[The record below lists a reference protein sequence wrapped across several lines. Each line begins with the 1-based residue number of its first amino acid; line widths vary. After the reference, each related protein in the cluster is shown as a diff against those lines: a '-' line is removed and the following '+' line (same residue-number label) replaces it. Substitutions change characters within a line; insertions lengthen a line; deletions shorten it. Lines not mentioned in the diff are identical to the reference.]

1 MDICRGVLRALF
13 LDYPLSKVFDK
24 VCGNVS
30 DGDFLKPVEH
40 LLRWRMTELT
50 LTDTQA
56 IVKRLTQKFSR
67 SNCSI
72 FVHLFDYLCDNQYN
86 DIFVDGNLSTPLIR
100 HEHLFR
106 WMEIVK
112 FIDGDLLT
120 IANIVNCDKNKRQ
133 RDRFIWSLAL
143 KTDETLFDIEN
154 TYIDL
159 HVHQNVANDRFYIH
173 WIDLMNRFAITSKK
187 TEDVKQEGDIML
199 DEWAVKVRQYAPL
212 MLWKENYTDKSYM
225 DWIGVAAII
234 RFYLFR
240 FLEEGKA
247 IAPKERRDIY
257 NSMTDSDIAKLL
269 LDECRKFTS
278 SYRSTAFKEYVGKS
292 NIDKAWDYS
301 VQNKYVD
308 EDTRKSPYCIF
319 IGERRLIYKLLL
331 KIEENNKDAKKM
343 APWFY
348 LYLLIKNRI
357 RMEHYLANDL
367 VGLSNYNLTVNN
379 FDSQMV
385 KAMQMLSEQLQDNNS
400 IIEVRMKDKECDDF
414 LKERERPKWIKAIL
428 LISKSFRIEK
438 SKSIVAK
445 YINPLQT
452 GKIAG
457 VDFAGSD
464 TEKRPREFKNI
475 VTYLRENGVCNLTY
489 HIGENFYDL
498 VDGLRAIDEIMTDLN
513 WQKPNRLAHLLAL
526 FTDAAK
532 YYELKHYTVA
542 MPKKMLS
549 DNLEWVHKN
558 APEGVDTNDFV
569 LPDNLQQDENIVV
582 FRLKRT
588 IVDVVKYNQDRIRTE
603 IIHRGIPIETCP
615 TSNLRIGY
623 FSKYSELPTCSLL
636 CDEESV
642 VTINTDAP
650 GILYTSLENEY
661 NLIALA
667 LKKDMGMSEK
677 DIRQAISRLRK
688 NAETVTFSVNHR

>member
-24 VCGNVS
+24 VCDKVS

-50 LTDTQA
+50 LTDARA
-56 IVKRLTQKFSR
+56 IVERLTQKFSR

-120 IANIVNCDKNKRQ
+120 IANIVSCDKNKKQ
-133 RDRFIWSLAL
+133 RDRFTWSLAL

-159 HVHQNVANDRFYIH
+159 HVHKNVANDRFYIH
-173 WIDLMNRFAITSKK
+173 WIDLMNRFAITSRK
-187 TEDVKQEGDIML
+187 TENVKQEGDIML
-199 DEWAVKVRQYAPL
+199 DEWSVKVRQYAPL

-269 LDECRKFTS
+269 LDECRRGVS
-278 SYRSTAFKEYVGKS
+278 SYRSTAFKEYLEKS
-292 NIDKAWDYS
+292 YVDKAWDYS
-301 VQNKYVD
+301 IQDKYVD
-308 EDTRKSPYCIF
+308 EDSKKSPYCIF
-319 IGERRLIYKLLL
+319 IGERRLIYNLLL
-331 KIEENNKDAKKM
+331 KIEDNNQDAKKM
-343 APWFY
+343 APWLY

-367 VGLSNYNLTVNN
+367 VGLSNYNLTVKNS
-379 FDSQMV
+379 DSQMV

-428 LISKSFRIEK
+428 LISKSTKIEE
-438 SKSIVAK
+438 SKKIVAK

-475 VTYLRENGVCNLTY
+475 VTYLRENGVRNLTY

-549 DNLEWVHKN
+549 DNLEWIRKN

-569 LPDNLQQDENIVV
+569 LPDNLQQDEDIVV

-588 IVDVVKYNQDRIRTE
+588 IVDVVIYNQNRIRTE

-642 VTINTDAP
+642 VTINTDAL
-650 GILYTSLENEY
+650 GILNTSLENEY

-667 LKKDMGMSEK
+667 LKKDKGKSES
-677 DIRQAISRLRK
+677 DIKKAVERLK
-688 NAETVTFSVNHR
+688 QNAKAAMFG

>member
-50 LTDTQA
+50 LTDTQE
-56 IVKRLTQKFSR
+56 IVKMLKQSFVK
-67 SNCSI
+67 SNKSV
-72 FVHLFDYLCDNQYN
+72 FVSLFDYLCDNQYN
-86 DIFVDGNLSTPLIR
+86 DVFVDGDIPTPLIR

-120 IANIVNCDKNKRQ
+120 IANIVSCDKNKKQ
-133 RDRFIWSLAL
+133 RDRFTWSLAL
-143 KTDETLFDIEN
+143 KTNETLFDREN

-159 HVHQNVANDRFYIH
+159 HVHKNVENDRFYIH
-173 WIDLMNRFAITSKK
+173 WIDLMNRFAITSRK

-199 DEWAVKVRQYAPL
+199 DEWSVKVRQYAPL

-247 IAPKERRDIY
+247 IAPNERRDIY

-269 LDECRKFTS
+269 LDDCRRGVS
-278 SYRSTAFKEYVGKS
+278 SYRSTAFKEYLEKS
-292 NIDKAWDYS
+292 YVDKAWDYS
-301 VQNKYVD
+301 IQDKYVD
-308 EDTRKSPYCIF
+308 EDSKKSPYCIL
-319 IGERRLIYKLLL
+319 IGERRLIYNLLL
-331 KIEENNKDAKKM
+331 KIEENNQDAKKM
-343 APWFY
+343 APWLY

-379 FDSQMV
+379 FDSKMV
-385 KAMQMLSEQLQDNNS
+385 KAMQMLSDKFQEDNS
-400 IIEVRMKDKECDDF
+400 IIEVRMNEKGCDEF
-414 LKERERPKWIKAIL
+414 LKEREQPKWIKAIL
-428 LISKSFRIEK
+428 LISKSFRIEE

-498 VDGLRAIDEIMTDLN
+498 VDGLRAIDEIINELN

-558 APEGVDTNDFV
+558 APEGFDTNDFV
-569 LPDNLQQDENIVV
+569 LPEILQNDEDIVV
-582 FRLKRT
+582 FKLKRT
-588 IVDVVKYNQDRIRTE
+588 IVDVVKYNQDRIKKE

-636 CDEESV
+636 SDEDSV

-677 DIRQAISRLRK
+677 DIRQAIERLRQ
-688 NAETVTFSVNHR
+688 NAETVTFS

>member
-24 VCGNVS
+24 VCGNVA
-30 DGDFLKPVEH
+30 DGDFLIPVEH

-56 IVKRLTQKFSR
+56 IVKRLTEKFSR

-120 IANIVNCDKNKRQ
+120 IANIVSCDKNKRQ

-187 TEDVKQEGDIML
+187 TEDVKEEGDIIL
-199 DEWAVKVRQYAPL
+199 DEWSVKVRQYAPL

-247 IAPKERRDIY
+247 IAPKERRNIY

-319 IGERRLIYKLLL
+319 VGERRLIYKLLL
-331 KIEENNKDAKKM
+331 KIEENNKAAKKM

-367 VGLSNYNLTVNN
+367 IGLSNYNLTVNN

-385 KAMQMLSEQLQDNNS
+385 KAMQMLSDKFQEDNS
-400 IIEVRMKDKECDDF
+400 IIEVRMNEKGCDEF
-414 LKERERPKWIKAIL
+414 LKEREQPKWIKAIL
-428 LISKSFRIEK
+428 LISKSFRIEE

-558 APEGVDTNDFV
+558 APEGFDTNDFV
-569 LPDNLQQDENIVV
+569 LPEILQNDEDIVV
-582 FRLKRT
+582 FKLKRT
-588 IVDVVKYNQDRIRTE
+588 IVDVVKYNQDRIKKE

-636 CDEESV
+636 SDEDSV

-677 DIRQAISRLRK
+677 DIRQAIERLRQ
-688 NAETVTFSVNHR
+688 NAETVTFS

>member
-1 MDICRGVLRALF
+1 M
-13 LDYPLSKVFDK
+13 
-24 VCGNVS
+24 
-30 DGDFLKPVEH
+30 
-40 LLRWRMTELT
+40 
-50 LTDTQA
+50 
-56 IVKRLTQKFSR
+56 
-67 SNCSI
+67 
-72 FVHLFDYLCDNQYN
+72 
-86 DIFVDGNLSTPLIR
+86 DGNLSTPLIR

-120 IANIVNCDKNKRQ
+120 IANIVSCDKNKRQ
-133 RDRFIWSLAL
+133 RDRFTWSLAL
-143 KTDETLFDIEN
+143 KTDETLFEIEN

-199 DEWAVKVRQYAPL
+199 DEWSVKVRQYAPL

-247 IAPKERRDIY
+247 IAPKERRNIY
-257 NSMTDSDIAKLL
+257 SSMTDSDIAKLL

-319 IGERRLIYKLLL
+319 VGERRLIYKLLL

-348 LYLLIKNRI
+348 LYILIKNRI

-385 KAMQMLSEQLQDNNS
+385 KAMQMLSDKFQEDNS
-400 IIEVRMKDKECDDF
+400 IIEVRMNEKGCDEF
-414 LKERERPKWIKAIL
+414 LKEREQPKWIKAIL
-428 LISKSFRIEK
+428 LISKSFRIEE

-558 APEGVDTNDFV
+558 APEGFDTNDFV
-569 LPDNLQQDENIVV
+569 LPEILQNDEDIVV
-582 FRLKRT
+582 FKLKRT
-588 IVDVVKYNQDRIRTE
+588 IVDVVKYNQDRIKKE
-603 IIHRGIPIETCP
+603 VIHRGIPIETCP

-636 CDEESV
+636 SDEDSV

-677 DIRQAISRLRK
+677 DIRQAIERLRQ
-688 NAETVTFSVNHR
+688 NAETVTFS

>member
-1 MDICRGVLRALF
+1 MLLDDCRRGV
-13 LDYPLSKVFDK
+13 
-24 VCGNVS
+24 
-30 DGDFLKPVEH
+30 
-40 LLRWRMTELT
+40 
-50 LTDTQA
+50 
-56 IVKRLTQKFSR
+56 
-67 SNCSI
+67 
-72 FVHLFDYLCDNQYN
+72 
-86 DIFVDGNLSTPLIR
+86 
-100 HEHLFR
+100 
-106 WMEIVK
+106 
-112 FIDGDLLT
+112 
-120 IANIVNCDKNKRQ
+120 
-133 RDRFIWSLAL
+133 
-143 KTDETLFDIEN
+143 
-154 TYIDL
+154 
-159 HVHQNVANDRFYIH
+159 
-173 WIDLMNRFAITSKK
+173 
-187 TEDVKQEGDIML
+187 
-199 DEWAVKVRQYAPL
+199 
-212 MLWKENYTDKSYM
+212 
-225 DWIGVAAII
+225 
-234 RFYLFR
+234 
-240 FLEEGKA
+240 
-247 IAPKERRDIY
+247 
-257 NSMTDSDIAKLL
+257 
-269 LDECRKFTS
+269 S
-278 SYRSTAFKEYVGKS
+278 SYRSTAFKEYLEKS
-292 NIDKAWDYS
+292 YVDKAWDYS
-301 VQNKYVD
+301 IQDKYVD
-308 EDTRKSPYCIF
+308 EDSKKSPYCIF
-319 IGERRLIYKLLL
+319 IGERRLIYNLLL
-331 KIEENNKDAKKM
+331 KIEESNQDAKKM
-343 APWFY
+343 APWLY

-367 VGLSNYNLTVNN
+367 VGLSNYNLTVKNS
-379 FDSQMV
+379 DSQMV
-385 KAMQMLSEQLQDNNS
+385 KAMQMLFDKFQEDNS
-400 IIEVRMKDKECDDF
+400 IMEVRMNEKGCDEF
-414 LKERERPKWIKAIL
+414 LKEREQPKWIKAIL
-428 LISKSFRIEK
+428 LISKSFRIEE

-445 YINPLQT
+445 YIKPLQK

-475 VTYLRENGVCNLTY
+475 VTYLRENGVRNLTY

-558 APEGVDTNDFV
+558 APEGIETNDFV
-569 LPDNLQQDENIVV
+569 LPDNLQQDEDIVV

-588 IVDVVKYNQDRIRTE
+588 IVDVVKYNQNRIRTE

-650 GILYTSLENEY
+650 GILNTSLENEY

-667 LKKDMGMSEK
+667 LKKDKGMSEK

-688 NAETVTFSVNHR
+688 NAESVTFS

>member
-56 IVKRLTQKFSR
+56 IVERLTQKFSR

-72 FVHLFDYLCDNQYN
+72 FVHLFDYLCVNQYN

-120 IANIVNCDKNKRQ
+120 IANIVNCDKNKKQ
-133 RDRFIWSLAL
+133 RDRFTWSLAL
-143 KTDETLFDIEN
+143 KTNETLFDREN

-159 HVHQNVANDRFYIH
+159 HVHKNVENDRFYIH
-173 WIDLMNRFAITSKK
+173 WIDLMNRFAITSRK

-199 DEWAVKVRQYAPL
+199 DEWSVKVRQYAPL

-247 IAPKERRDIY
+247 IAPKERRNIY

-319 IGERRLIYKLLL
+319 VGERRLIYKLLL

-379 FDSQMV
+379 SDSQMV

-428 LISKSFRIEK
+428 LISKSFRIEE

-445 YINPLQT
+445 YINHLQT

-475 VTYLRENGVCNLTY
+475 VTYLRENGVRNLTY

-549 DNLEWVHKN
+549 DNLEWVRKN

-569 LPDNLQQDENIVV
+569 LPDNLQQDEDIVV

-636 CDEESV
+636 SDEDSV

-677 DIRQAISRLRK
+677 DIRQAIERLRQ
-688 NAETVTFSVNHR
+688 NAETVTFS

>member
-30 DGDFLKPVEH
+30 EGDFLKPVEH

-50 LTDTQA
+50 LTDARA
-56 IVKRLTQKFSR
+56 IVERLTQKFSR

-120 IANIVNCDKNKRQ
+120 IANIVSCDKNKKQ
-133 RDRFIWSLAL
+133 RDRFTWSLAL
-143 KTDETLFDIEN
+143 KTGETLFDIEN

-159 HVHQNVANDRFYIH
+159 HVHKNVANDRFYIH
-173 WIDLMNRFAITSKK
+173 WIDLMNRFAITSRK

-199 DEWAVKVRQYAPL
+199 DEWSVKVRQYAPL

-269 LDECRKFTS
+269 LDECRRGVS
-278 SYRSTAFKEYVGKS
+278 SYRSTAFKEYLGKS
-292 NIDKAWDYS
+292 YVDKAWDYS
-301 VQNKYVD
+301 IQDKYVD

-319 IGERRLIYKLLL
+319 VGERRLIYKLLL

-428 LISKSFRIEK
+428 LISKSTKIEE
-438 SKSIVAK
+438 SKKIVAK

-475 VTYLRENGVCNLTY
+475 VTYLRENGVRNLTY

-542 MPKKMLS
+542 IPKKMLS
-549 DNLEWVHKN
+549 DNLEWIRKN

-569 LPDNLQQDENIVV
+569 LPDNLQQDEDIVA

-588 IVDVVKYNQDRIRTE
+588 IVDVVKYNQNRIRTE

-650 GILYTSLENEY
+650 GILNTSLENEY

-667 LKKDMGMSEK
+667 LKKDKGKSES
-677 DIRQAISRLRK
+677 DIKKAVERLK
-688 NAETVTFSVNHR
+688 QNAKAAMFG

>member
-13 LDYPLSKVFDK
+13 LDYPLSKVFDR

-50 LTDTQA
+50 LTDARA
-56 IVKRLTQKFSR
+56 IVERLTQKFSR

-86 DIFVDGNLSTPLIR
+86 DIFVDGKLSTPLIR

-133 RDRFIWSLAL
+133 RDRFTWSLAL

-173 WIDLMNRFAITSKK
+173 WIDLMNRFAITSRK

-199 DEWAVKVRQYAPL
+199 DEWSVKVRQYAPL

-240 FLEEGKA
+240 FLEEGKT
-247 IAPKERRDIY
+247 IASKERKDIY

-301 VQNKYVD
+301 IQDKYVD
-308 EDTRKSPYCIF
+308 EDSKKSPYCIF
-319 IGERRLIYKLLL
+319 IGERRLVYNLLL
-331 KIEENNKDAKKM
+331 KIEENNQDAKKM

-357 RMEHYLANDL
+357 RMEHYLVNDL
-367 VGLSNYNLTVNN
+367 VGLSNYDLTVRNSN
-379 FDSQMV
+379 SPMTE
-385 KAMQMLSEQLQDNNS
+385 AMRMLSEQLQDNNS

-428 LISKSFRIEK
+428 LISKSTKIEE
-438 SKSIVAK
+438 SKKIVAK
-445 YINPLQT
+445 YIYQLQK

-464 TEKRPREFKNI
+464 TVRRPREFKNI
-475 VTYLRENGVCNLTY
+475 VTYLRENGVRNLTY

-498 VDGLRAIDEIMTDLN
+498 MDGLRAIDEIISELN

-526 FTDAAK
+526 FTDACK
-532 YYELKHYTVA
+532 YYEQKHYTVTIS
-542 MPKKMLS
+542 KKMLQ
-549 DNLEWVHKN
+549 DNLEWIHGN
-558 APEGVDTNDFV
+558 APEGFDTNDFA
-569 LPDNLQQDENIVV
+569 LPDNLQQDEDIVV
-582 FRLKRT
+582 FRLKRS
-588 IVDVVKYNQDRIRTE
+588 IVDVVKYNQDRIKKE

-636 CDEESV
+636 YDEESV

-661 NLIALA
+661 NLISLA

-688 NAETVTFSVNHR
+688 NAEIVTFS

>member
-56 IVKRLTQKFSR
+56 IVERLTQKFSR

-100 HEHLFR
+100 QEHLFR

-120 IANIVNCDKNKRQ
+120 IANIINCDKNKRQ
-133 RDRFIWSLAL
+133 RDRFTWSLAL

-173 WIDLMNRFAITSKK
+173 WIDLMNRFAITSRK
-187 TEDVKQEGDIML
+187 TEEVKQEGDIML
-199 DEWAVKVRQYAPL
+199 DEWSVKVRQYAPL
-212 MLWKENYTDKSYM
+212 MLWKEKYTDKSYM
-225 DWIGVAAII
+225 DWIGVASII

-240 FLEEGKA
+240 FLEEGKT
-247 IAPKERRDIY
+247 ITKKEQKNIY
-257 NSMTDSDIAKLL
+257 NCMTDSDIAKLL
-269 LDECRKFTS
+269 LDECEKLASF
-278 SYRSTAFKEYVGKS
+278 YRSTAFKEYVGKS
-292 NIDKAWDYS
+292 YIDYALDYC
-301 VQNKYVD
+301 VQTKYLN
-308 EDTRKSPYCIF
+308 EEAKKSPLCIL
-319 IGERRLIYKLLL
+319 IGERRLIYNILQR
-331 KIEENNKDAKKM
+331 IEENNQNAQNM
-343 APWFY
+343 ASWFY

-357 RMEHYLANDL
+357 RMEFYLANDL
-367 VGLSNYNLTVNN
+367 VGLSNYNATVRNSN
-379 FDSQMV
+379 SPMTET
-385 KAMQMLSEQLQDNNS
+385 MRMLSEQLQDNNS

-428 LISKSFRIEK
+428 LISKSTKIEE
-438 SKSIVAK
+438 SKKIVAK
-445 YINPLQT
+445 YIYQLQK

-464 TEKRPREFKNI
+464 TVRRPREFKNI
-475 VTYLRENGVCNLTY
+475 VTYLRGNGVRNLTY

-558 APEGVDTNDFV
+558 APEWVDTNDFV
-569 LPDNLQQDENIVV
+569 LPDNLQQDEDIVV

-667 LKKDMGMSEK
+667 LKKDIGKSES
-677 DIRQAISRLRK
+677 DIKKAVERLK
-688 NAETVTFSVNHR
+688 QNAEAAMFR

>member
-50 LTDTQA
+50 LTDARA
-56 IVKRLTQKFSR
+56 IVERLTQKFSR
-67 SNCSI
+67 SDCSI

-120 IANIVNCDKNKRQ
+120 IANIVNCDKNKGQ
-133 RDRFIWSLAL
+133 RDHFTWSLAP
-143 KTDETLFDIEN
+143 KIDETLFGIEN

-173 WIDLMNRFAITSKK
+173 WIDLMNRFAITSRK

-199 DEWAVKVRQYAPL
+199 DEWSVKVRQYAPL

-269 LDECRKFTS
+269 LDDCRRGVS
-278 SYRSTAFKEYVGKS
+278 SCRSTAFKEYLEKS
-292 NIDKAWDYS
+292 YVDKAWDYS
-301 VQNKYVD
+301 IQDKYVD
-308 EDTRKSPYCIF
+308 EDSKKSPYCIF
-319 IGERRLIYKLLL
+319 IGERRLIYNLLL
-331 KIEENNKDAKKM
+331 KIEENNQDAKKM
-343 APWFY
+343 APWLY

-367 VGLSNYNLTVNN
+367 VGLSNYNLTVKNS
-379 FDSQMV
+379 DSQMV
-385 KAMQMLSEQLQDNNS
+385 KAMQMLFDKFQEDNS
-400 IIEVRMKDKECDDF
+400 IMEVRMN
-414 LKERERPKWIKAIL
+414 
-428 LISKSFRIEK
+428 EK
-438 SKSIVAK
+438 
-445 YINPLQT
+445 
-452 GKIAG
+452 G
-457 VDFAGSD
+457 V
-464 TEKRPREFKNI
+464 
-475 VTYLRENGVCNLTY
+475 
-489 HIGENFYDL
+489 
-498 VDGLRAIDEIMTDLN
+498 
-513 WQKPNRLAHLLAL
+513 
-526 FTDAAK
+526 
-532 YYELKHYTVA
+532 
-542 MPKKMLS
+542 
-549 DNLEWVHKN
+549 
-558 APEGVDTNDFV
+558 
-569 LPDNLQQDENIVV
+569 
-582 FRLKRT
+582 
-588 IVDVVKYNQDRIRTE
+588 
-603 IIHRGIPIETCP
+603 
-615 TSNLRIGY
+615 
-623 FSKYSELPTCSLL
+623 
-636 CDEESV
+636 
-642 VTINTDAP
+642 
-650 GILYTSLENEY
+650 
-661 NLIALA
+661 
-667 LKKDMGMSEK
+667 
-677 DIRQAISRLRK
+677 
-688 NAETVTFSVNHR
+688 

>member
-13 LDYPLSKVFDK
+13 LDYPLSKIFDK

-56 IVKRLTQKFSR
+56 IVERLTQKFSR

-72 FVHLFDYLCDNQYN
+72 FVHLFDYLCVNQYN

-133 RDRFIWSLAL
+133 RDCFTWSLAL

-173 WIDLMNRFAITSKK
+173 WIDLMNRFAITSRK

-199 DEWAVKVRQYAPL
+199 DEWSVKVRQYAPL

-247 IAPKERRDIY
+247 IAPKERRNIY

-319 IGERRLIYKLLL
+319 VGERRLIYKLLL

-367 VGLSNYNLTVNN
+367 VGLSNYNLTINN
-379 FDSQMV
+379 SDSQMV

-428 LISKSFRIEK
+428 LISKSFRIEE

-445 YINPLQT
+445 YINHLQT

-475 VTYLRENGVCNLTY
+475 VTYLRENGVRNLTY

-498 VDGLRAIDEIMTDLN
+498 VDGLRAIDEIITDLN

-526 FTDAAK
+526 FTNAEK
-532 YYELKHYTVA
+532 YYERKHYTVT
-542 MPKKMLS
+542 MPRKMLL
-549 DNLEWVHKN
+549 DNLEWIRKN

-569 LPDNLQQDENIVV
+569 LPHDIQNDEDIVV
-582 FRLKRT
+582 FKLKRT
-588 IVDVVKYNQDRIRTE
+588 IVNIVKYNQDRIRTE

-623 FSKYSELPTCSLL
+623 FSRYSELPTCSLL
-636 CDEESV
+636 SDEDSV

-650 GILYTSLENEY
+650 GILCTSLENEY

-667 LKKDMGMSEK
+667 LKKDMGKSES
-677 DIRQAISRLRK
+677 DIKKAIARLRQ
-688 NAETVTFSVNHR
+688 NAETVTFS

>member
-13 LDYPLSKVFDK
+13 LDYPLSKVFDR
-24 VCGNVS
+24 VCDNVS

-56 IVKRLTQKFSR
+56 IVKRLKQRFVK
-67 SNCSI
+67 SNKSV
-72 FVHLFDYLCDNQYN
+72 FVSLFDYLCDNQYN
-86 DIFVDGNLSTPLIR
+86 DVFVDGDIPTPLIR

-112 FIDGDLLT
+112 FIDSDLLT
-120 IANIVNCDKNKRQ
+120 IAKKVHEDKGKNQKEMFLWKIVPEIDKM
-133 RDRFIWSLAL
+133 
-143 KTDETLFDIEN
+143 LFDKGGK
-154 TYIDL
+154 YIDL
-159 HVHQNVANDRFYIH
+159 HIHQNVSVDRFYLH
-173 WIDLMNRFAITSKK
+173 WIDLMNRFAIQPRKR
-187 TEDVKQEGDIML
+187 EEIKQEGDIML
-199 DEWAVKVRQYAPL
+199 DDWSVTVRQYVPL
-212 MLWKENYTDKSYM
+212 VLWKEKYMDKSYI
-225 DWIGVAAII
+225 DWIGIAAII

-240 FLEEGKA
+240 FLEEGKT
-247 IAPKERRDIY
+247 ITKKEQKNIY
-257 NSMTDSDIAKLL
+257 NCMTDSDIAKLL
-269 LDECRKFTS
+269 LDECEKLASF
-278 SYRSTAFKEYVGKS
+278 YRSTAFKEYVGKS
-292 NIDKAWDYS
+292 YIDYALDYC
-301 VQNKYVD
+301 VQTKYLN
-308 EDTRKSPYCIF
+308 EEAKKSPLCIL
-319 IGERRLIYKLLL
+319 IGERRLIYNILQR
-331 KIEENNKDAKKM
+331 IEENNQNAQNM
-343 APWFY
+343 ASWFY

-357 RMEHYLANDL
+357 RMEFYLANDL
-367 VGLSNYNLTVNN
+367 VGLSNYNATVRNSN
-379 FDSQMV
+379 SPMTET
-385 KAMQMLSEQLQDNNS
+385 MRMLSEQLLENNS
-400 IIEVRMKDKECDDF
+400 IVEVRMKAEECNDF
-414 LKERERPKWIKAIL
+414 LRERERPKWIKAIL
-428 LISKSFRIEK
+428 LISKSTKIEE
-438 SKSIVAK
+438 SKKIVAK
-445 YINPLQT
+445 YIYQLQK

-464 TEKRPREFKNI
+464 TVRRPREFKNI
-475 VTYLRENGVCNLTY
+475 VTYLRKYGVRNLTY

-498 VDGLRAIDEIMTDLN
+498 VDGLRAIDEIISELN

-532 YYELKHYTVA
+532 YYEQKHYTVA
-542 MPKKMLS
+542 MPKKILS
-549 DNLEWVHKN
+549 DNIEWVRKN

-603 IIHRGIPIETCP
+603 IIHRGISIETCP

-623 FSKYSELPTCSLL
+623 FGKYSELPTCSLL
-636 CDEESV
+636 CDKESV

-688 NAETVTFSVNHR
+688 NAETVTFR

>member
-24 VCGNVS
+24 VCDNVS

-50 LTDTQA
+50 LTDARA
-56 IVKRLTQKFSR
+56 IVERLTQKFSR

-120 IANIVNCDKNKRQ
+120 IANIVSCDKNKKQ
-133 RDRFIWSLAL
+133 RDRFTWSLAL

-159 HVHQNVANDRFYIH
+159 HVHKNVANDRFYIH
-173 WIDLMNRFAITSKK
+173 WIDLMNRFAITSRK

-199 DEWAVKVRQYAPL
+199 DEWSVKVRQYAPL

-269 LDECRKFTS
+269 LDECRRGVS
-278 SYRSTAFKEYVGKS
+278 SYRSTAFKEYLEKS
-292 NIDKAWDYS
+292 YVDKAWDYS
-301 VQNKYVD
+301 IQDKYVD
-308 EDTRKSPYCIF
+308 EDSKKSPYCIF
-319 IGERRLIYKLLL
+319 IGERRLIYNLLL
-331 KIEENNKDAKKM
+331 KIEDNNQDAKKM
-343 APWFY
+343 APWLY

-367 VGLSNYNLTVNN
+367 VGLSNYNLTVKNS
-379 FDSQMV
+379 DSQMV

-428 LISKSFRIEK
+428 LISKSTKIEE
-438 SKSIVAK
+438 SKKIVAK

-475 VTYLRENGVCNLTY
+475 VTYLRENGVRNLTY

-549 DNLEWVHKN
+549 DNLEWIRKN

-569 LPDNLQQDENIVV
+569 LPDNLQQDEDIVV

-588 IVDVVKYNQDRIRTE
+588 IVDVVIYNQNRIRRE

-650 GILYTSLENEY
+650 GILNTSLENEY

-667 LKKDMGMSEK
+667 LKKDKGKSES
-677 DIRQAISRLRK
+677 DIKKAVERLK
-688 NAETVTFSVNHR
+688 QNAKAAMFG

>member
-50 LTDTQA
+50 LTDARA
-56 IVKRLTQKFSR
+56 IVERLTQKFSR
-67 SNCSI
+67 SSCSI

-133 RDRFIWSLAL
+133 RDSFTWSLAL
-143 KTDETLFDIEN
+143 KTDETLFNIEN
-154 TYIDL
+154 TDIDL

-173 WIDLMNRFAITSKK
+173 WIDLMNRFAITSRK

-199 DEWAVKVRQYAPL
+199 DEWSVKVRQYAPL

-292 NIDKAWDYS
+292 NIDKAWDYC

-319 IGERRLIYKLLL
+319 VGERRLIYKLLL

-357 RMEHYLANDL
+357 RMEHYLVNDL

-385 KAMQMLSEQLQDNNS
+385 KAMQMQSEQLQDNNS

-414 LKERERPKWIKAIL
+414 LKKRERPKWIKAIL

-445 YINPLQT
+445 YIKPLQK

-464 TEKRPREFKNI
+464 TEKRPRDFEDIIK
-475 VTYLRENGVCNLTY
+475 YLRDKGIDNLTY

-526 FTDAAK
+526 FTNADK
-532 YYELKHYTVA
+532 YYERKHYTVT
-542 MPKKMLS
+542 MPRKMLL
-549 DNLEWVHKN
+549 DNLEWIRKN

-569 LPDNLQQDENIVV
+569 LPDILQQDEDIVV

-650 GILYTSLENEY
+650 GILNTSLENEY

-667 LKKDMGMSEK
+667 LKKDKGKSES
-677 DIRQAISRLRK
+677 DIKKAVERLK
-688 NAETVTFSVNHR
+688 QNAKAAMFG

>member
-30 DGDFLKPVEH
+30 DGDFLIPVEH

-56 IVKRLTQKFSR
+56 IVKRLTEKFSR

-100 HEHLFR
+100 QEHLFR

-120 IANIVNCDKNKRQ
+120 IANIVSCDKNKRQ
-133 RDRFIWSLAL
+133 RDCLTWSLAL

-199 DEWAVKVRQYAPL
+199 DEWSVKVRQYAPL

-247 IAPKERRDIY
+247 IAPKERRNIY

-319 IGERRLIYKLLL
+319 VGERRLIYKLLL

-385 KAMQMLSEQLQDNNS
+385 KAMQMLSDKFQEDNS
-400 IIEVRMKDKECDDF
+400 IIEVRMNEKGCDEF
-414 LKERERPKWIKAIL
+414 LKEREQPK
-428 LISKSFRIEK
+428 
-438 SKSIVAK
+438 
-445 YINPLQT
+445 
-452 GKIAG
+452 
-457 VDFAGSD
+457 
-464 TEKRPREFKNI
+464 
-475 VTYLRENGVCNLTY
+475 
-489 HIGENFYDL
+489 
-498 VDGLRAIDEIMTDLN
+498 
-513 WQKPNRLAHLLAL
+513 
-526 FTDAAK
+526 
-532 YYELKHYTVA
+532 
-542 MPKKMLS
+542 
-549 DNLEWVHKN
+549 
-558 APEGVDTNDFV
+558 
-569 LPDNLQQDENIVV
+569 
-582 FRLKRT
+582 
-588 IVDVVKYNQDRIRTE
+588 
-603 IIHRGIPIETCP
+603 
-615 TSNLRIGY
+615 
-623 FSKYSELPTCSLL
+623 
-636 CDEESV
+636 
-642 VTINTDAP
+642 
-650 GILYTSLENEY
+650 
-661 NLIALA
+661 
-667 LKKDMGMSEK
+667 
-677 DIRQAISRLRK
+677 
-688 NAETVTFSVNHR
+688 

>member
-24 VCGNVS
+24 VCGNFS
-30 DGDFLKPVEH
+30 DGDFLIPVEH

-56 IVKRLTQKFSR
+56 IVKRLTEKFSR

-120 IANIVNCDKNKRQ
+120 IANIVSCDKNKRQ
-133 RDRFIWSLAL
+133 RDRFTWSLAL

-199 DEWAVKVRQYAPL
+199 DEWSVKVRQYAPL

-247 IAPKERRDIY
+247 IAPKERRNIY

-319 IGERRLIYKLLL
+319 VGERRLIYKLLL

-385 KAMQMLSEQLQDNNS
+385 KAMQMLSDKFQEDNS
-400 IIEVRMKDKECDDF
+400 IIEVRMNEKGCDEF
-414 LKERERPKWIKAIL
+414 LKEREQPKWIKAIL
-428 LISKSFRIEK
+428 LISKSFRIEE

-558 APEGVDTNDFV
+558 APEGFDTNDFV
-569 LPDNLQQDENIVV
+569 LPEILQNDEDIVV
-582 FRLKRT
+582 FKLKRT
-588 IVDVVKYNQDRIRTE
+588 IVDVVKYNQDRIKKE

-636 CDEESV
+636 SDKDSV

-677 DIRQAISRLRK
+677 DIRQAIERLRQ
-688 NAETVTFSVNHR
+688 NAETVTFS

>member
-30 DGDFLKPVEH
+30 EGDFLKPVEH

-50 LTDTQA
+50 LTDARA
-56 IVKRLTQKFSR
+56 IVERLTQKFSR

-120 IANIVNCDKNKRQ
+120 IANIVSCDKNKKQ
-133 RDRFIWSLAL
+133 RDRFTWSLAL
-143 KTDETLFDIEN
+143 KTGETLFDIEN

-159 HVHQNVANDRFYIH
+159 HVHKNVANDRFYIH
-173 WIDLMNRFAITSKK
+173 WIDLMNRFAITSRK

-199 DEWAVKVRQYAPL
+199 DEWSVKVRQYAPL

-269 LDECRKFTS
+269 LDECRRGVS
-278 SYRSTAFKEYVGKS
+278 SYRSTAFKEYLGKS
-292 NIDKAWDYS
+292 YVDKAWDYS
-301 VQNKYVD
+301 IQDKYVD

-319 IGERRLIYKLLL
+319 VGERRLIYKLLL

-343 APWFY
+343 AHWFY

-428 LISKSFRIEK
+428 LISKSTKIEE
-438 SKSIVAK
+438 SKKIVAK

-457 VDFAGSD
+457 VDSAGSD

-475 VTYLRENGVCNLTY
+475 VTYLRENGVRNLTY

-542 MPKKMLS
+542 IPKKMLS
-549 DNLEWVHKN
+549 DNLEWIRKN

-569 LPDNLQQDENIVV
+569 LPDNLQQDEDIVA

-588 IVDVVKYNQDRIRTE
+588 IVDVVKYNQNRIRTE

-650 GILYTSLENEY
+650 GILNTSLENEY

-667 LKKDMGMSEK
+667 LKKDKGKSES
-677 DIRQAISRLRK
+677 DIKKAVERLK
-688 NAETVTFSVNHR
+688 QNAKAAMFG

>member
-50 LTDTQA
+50 LTDTQE
-56 IVKRLTQKFSR
+56 IVKMLKQSFVK
-67 SNCSI
+67 SNKSV
-72 FVHLFDYLCDNQYN
+72 FVSLFDYLCDNQYN
-86 DIFVDGNLSTPLIR
+86 DVFVDGDIPTPLIR

-112 FIDGDLLT
+112 FIDSDLLT
-120 IANIVNCDKNKRQ
+120 IAKMVSNDKNKRQ
-133 RDRFIWSLAL
+133 RNNFTWKFVP
-143 KTDETLFDIEN
+143 KTDKTLFDIEK
-154 TYIDL
+154 TYTDL
-159 HVHQNVANDRFYIH
+159 HVHQTVTNDRFYIH
-173 WIDLMNRFAITSKK
+173 WIDLMNRFTIIPRK
-187 TEDVKQEGDIML
+187 TEEVKQEGDIML
-199 DEWAVKVRQYAPL
+199 DEWPVKVRQYAPL
-212 MLWKENYTDKSYM
+212 MLWKEKYTDKSYM
-225 DWIGVAAII
+225 DWIGVASII
-234 RFYLFR
+234 RLYLFR
-240 FLEEGKA
+240 FLEEGKT
-247 IAPKERRDIY
+247 IASNERKDIY
-257 NSMTDSDIAKLL
+257 NCMTDCNIAKLL
-269 LDECRKFTS
+269 LDDCRMAVS
-278 SYRSTAFKEYVGKS
+278 SYRSTAFKEYLGKS
-292 NIDKAWDYS
+292 YVDKAWDYS
-301 VQNKYVD
+301 IQDKYVD
-308 EDTRKSPYCIF
+308 EDSRKSPYCIF
-319 IGERRLIYKLLL
+319 IGERRLIYNLLL
-331 KIEENNKDAKKM
+331 KIEENNQDAKKM
-343 APWFY
+343 APWLY

-367 VGLSNYNLTVNN
+367 VGLSNYNLTVRNSN
-379 FDSQMV
+379 SPMTEAMRMLFDKFQ
-385 KAMQMLSEQLQDNNS
+385 EDNS
-400 IIEVRMKDKECDDF
+400 IMEVRMNEKGCDEF
-414 LKERERPKWIKAIL
+414 LKEREQPKWIKAIL
-428 LISKSFRIEK
+428 LISKSFCIEE

-445 YINPLQT
+445 YIKPLQK

-464 TEKRPREFKNI
+464 TEKRPRDFEDIIK
-475 VTYLRENGVCNLTY
+475 YLRDKGIDNLTY

-526 FTDAAK
+526 FTNADK
-532 YYELKHYTVA
+532 YYERKHYTVT
-542 MPKKMLS
+542 MPRKMLL
-549 DNLEWVHKN
+549 DNLEWIRKN

-569 LPDNLQQDENIVV
+569 LPHDIQNDEDIVV
-582 FRLKRT
+582 FKLNKT
-588 IVDVVKYNQDRIRTE
+588 IVEVVKYNQDRIRTE
-603 IIHRGIPIETCP
+603 IIRRGIPIETCP

-650 GILYTSLENEY
+650 GILNTSLENEY

-667 LKKDMGMSEK
+667 LKKDKGKSES
-677 DIRQAISRLRK
+677 DIKKAVERLK
-688 NAETVTFSVNHR
+688 QNAKAAMFG

>member
-50 LTDTQA
+50 LTDTLA
-56 IVKRLTQKFSR
+56 IVERLTQKFSR

-120 IANIVNCDKNKRQ
+120 IANIVSCDKNKRQ
-133 RDRFIWSLAL
+133 RDRFTWSLAL

-173 WIDLMNRFAITSKK
+173 WIDLMNRFAITSRK
-187 TEDVKQEGDIML
+187 TENVKQEGDIML
-199 DEWAVKVRQYAPL
+199 DDWSVKVRQYAPL

-269 LDECRKFTS
+269 LDDCRRGVS
-278 SYRSTAFKEYVGKS
+278 SYRSTAFKEYLEKS
-292 NIDKAWDYS
+292 YVDKAWDYS
-301 VQNKYVD
+301 IQDKYVD
-308 EDTRKSPYCIF
+308 ENSKKSPYCIF
-319 IGERRLIYKLLL
+319 IGERRLIYNLLL
-331 KIEENNKDAKKM
+331 KIEENNQDAKKM
-343 APWFY
+343 APWLY

-367 VGLSNYNLTVNN
+367 VGLSNYNLTVKNS
-379 FDSQMV
+379 DSQMV
-385 KAMQMLSEQLQDNNS
+385 KAMQMLFDKFQEDNS
-400 IIEVRMKDKECDDF
+400 IMEVRMNEKGCDEF
-414 LKERERPKWIKAIL
+414 LKEREQPKWIKAIL
-428 LISKSFRIEK
+428 LISKSFRIEE

-464 TEKRPREFKNI
+464 TEKRPRDFEDIIK
-475 VTYLRENGVCNLTY
+475 YLRDKGIDNLTY

-498 VDGLRAIDEIMTDLN
+498 VDGLRAIDEIITDLN
-513 WQKPNRLAHLLAL
+513 WQKPNRLAHLLVL

-532 YYELKHYTVA
+532 YYEQKHYTVA

-569 LPDNLQQDENIVV
+569 LPNNLQQDENIVV

-667 LKKDMGMSEK
+667 LKKDMGMREK
-677 DIRQAISRLRK
+677 DIRQAISRLRT
-688 NAETVTFSVNHR
+688 NAETVKFR

>member
-13 LDYPLSKVFDK
+13 LDYPLSKAVDM
-24 VCGNVS
+24 VCGNAP
-30 DGDFLKPVEH
+30 DGDFLIPVEH
-40 LLRWRMTELT
+40 LVRWRMTELT
-50 LTDTQA
+50 LTDARA
-56 IVKRLTQKFSR
+56 IVERLTQKFSK

-72 FVHLFDYLCDNQYN
+72 FVHLLDYLCDNQYN
-86 DIFVDGNLSTPLIR
+86 DIFVDGNLSTHLIR

-120 IANIVNCDKNKRQ
+120 IAKIVNCDKNKRQ
-133 RDRFIWSLAL
+133 RDRFTWSLVP

-173 WIDLMNRFAITSKK
+173 WIDLMNRFAITSRK
-187 TEDVKQEGDIML
+187 TEDVKREGDIML
-199 DEWAVKVRQYAPL
+199 DEWSVKVRQYAPL
-212 MLWKENYTDKSYM
+212 MLWKEKYTDKSYM
-225 DWIGVAAII
+225 DWIGLAAII

-240 FLEEGKA
+240 FLEEGKT
-247 IAPKERRDIY
+247 IASKERKDIY
-257 NSMTDSDIAKLL
+257 NCMTDSDIAKLL
-269 LDECRKFTS
+269 LDECRKITS

-301 VQNKYVD
+301 VQDKYVD
-308 EDTRKSPYCIF
+308 EDTRKSPCCIF
-319 IGERRLIYKLLL
+319 VGERRLIYKLLL

-343 APWFY
+343 APWLY

-357 RMEHYLANDL
+357 RMEHYLVNDF
-367 VGLSNYNLTVNN
+367 VGLSNYNLTVKNSN
-379 FDSQMV
+379 SPMI
-385 KAMQMLSEQLQDNNS
+385 KAMQMLFEQVQKSNS
-400 IIEVRMKDKECDDF
+400 IMEVRMQDKDFVNF
-414 LKERERPKWIKAIL
+414 LKEREHPKWMKALL
-428 LISKSFRIEK
+428 LISKSARVEE
-438 SKSIVAK
+438 SKCIVAK
-445 YINPLQT
+445 YINQLQK
-452 GKIAG
+452 GEIAG

-464 TEKRPREFKNI
+464 TEKRPCDFEDIIK
-475 VTYLRENGVCNLTY
+475 YLRYKGIDNLTY
-489 HIGENFYDL
+489 HVGENFYDL
-498 VDGLRAIDEIMTDLN
+498 VDGLRAIDEIITDLN

-532 YYELKHYTVA
+532 YYEQKHYTVT

-549 DNLEWVHKN
+549 DNLEWVRKN
-558 APEGVDTNDFV
+558 APEGSGTNDFV
-569 LPDNLQQDENIVV
+569 LPDNIQNEDDIVV
-582 FRLKRT
+582 FKLNRT
-588 IVDVVKYNQDRIRTE
+588 IVKVVKYNQDRIRKE
-603 IIHRGIPIETCP
+603 IIRREIAIETCP

-623 FSKYSELPTCSLL
+623 FRKYSELPTCSLL
-636 CDEESV
+636 SDEDSI

-677 DIRQAISRLRK
+677 DIRQAIERLRQ
-688 NAETVTFSVNHR
+688 NSETVTFS

>member
-50 LTDTQA
+50 LTDTQE
-56 IVKRLTQKFSR
+56 IVKMLKQSFVK
-67 SNCSI
+67 SNKSV
-72 FVHLFDYLCDNQYN
+72 FVSLFDYLSDNQYN
-86 DIFVDGNLSTPLIR
+86 DVFVDGDIPTPLIR

-112 FIDGDLLT
+112 FIDSDLLT
-120 IANIVNCDKNKRQ
+120 IAKMVSNDKNKRQ
-133 RDRFIWSLAL
+133 RNNFTWKFVP
-143 KTDETLFDIEN
+143 KTDKTLFDIEK
-154 TYIDL
+154 TYTDL
-159 HVHQNVANDRFYIH
+159 HVHQTVTNDRFYIH
-173 WIDLMNRFAITSKK
+173 WIDLMNRFTIIPRK
-187 TEDVKQEGDIML
+187 TEEVKQEGDIML
-199 DEWAVKVRQYAPL
+199 DEWPVKVRQYAPL
-212 MLWKENYTDKSYM
+212 MLWKEKYTDKSYM
-225 DWIGVAAII
+225 DWIGVASII
-234 RFYLFR
+234 RLYLFR
-240 FLEEGKA
+240 FLEEGKT
-247 IAPKERRDIY
+247 IASNERKDIY
-257 NSMTDSDIAKLL
+257 NCMTDCNIAKLL
-269 LDECRKFTS
+269 LDDSRRAVS
-278 SYRSTAFKEYVGKS
+278 SYRLTAFKEYLGKS
-292 NIDKAWDYS
+292 YVDKAWDYS
-301 VQNKYVD
+301 IQDKYVD
-308 EDTRKSPYCIF
+308 EDSKKSPYCIF
-319 IGERRLIYKLLL
+319 IGERRLIYNLLL
-331 KIEENNKDAKKM
+331 KIEENNQDAKKM
-343 APWFY
+343 APWLY

-367 VGLSNYNLTVNN
+367 VGLSNYNLTVRNSN
-379 FDSQMV
+379 SPMTEAMRMLFDKFQ
-385 KAMQMLSEQLQDNNS
+385 EDNS
-400 IIEVRMKDKECDDF
+400 IMEVRMNEKGCDEF
-414 LKERERPKWIKAIL
+414 LKEREQPKWIKAIL
-428 LISKSFRIEK
+428 LISKSFCIEE

-445 YINPLQT
+445 YIKPLQK

-464 TEKRPREFKNI
+464 TEKRPRDFEDIIK
-475 VTYLRENGVCNLTY
+475 YLRDKGIDNLTY

-526 FTDAAK
+526 FTNADK
-532 YYELKHYTVA
+532 YYERKHYTVT
-542 MPKKMLS
+542 MPRKMLL
-549 DNLEWVHKN
+549 DNLEWIRKN

-569 LPDNLQQDENIVV
+569 LPHDIQNDEDIVV
-582 FRLKRT
+582 FKLNKT
-588 IVDVVKYNQDRIRTE
+588 IVEVVKYNQDRIRTE
-603 IIHRGIPIETCP
+603 IIRRGIPIETCP

-650 GILYTSLENEY
+650 GILNTSLENEY

-667 LKKDMGMSEK
+667 LKKDKGKSES
-677 DIRQAISRLRK
+677 DIKKAVEKLK
-688 NAETVTFSVNHR
+688 HNAKAAMFG

>member
-50 LTDTQA
+50 LTDTLA
-56 IVKRLTQKFSR
+56 IVERLTQKFSR

-112 FIDGDLLT
+112 FIDGDSLT
-120 IANIVNCDKNKRQ
+120 IANIVSCDKNAGPGARY
-133 RDRFIWSLAL
+133 RLILTL

-173 WIDLMNRFAITSKK
+173 WIDLMNRFAITSRK
-187 TEDVKQEGDIML
+187 TENVKQEGDIML
-199 DEWAVKVRQYAPL
+199 DDWSVKVRQYAPL

-269 LDECRKFTS
+269 LDDCRRGVS
-278 SYRSTAFKEYVGKS
+278 SYRSTAFKEYLEKS
-292 NIDKAWDYS
+292 YVDKAWDYS
-301 VQNKYVD
+301 IQDKYVD
-308 EDTRKSPYCIF
+308 EDSKKSPYCIF
-319 IGERRLIYKLLL
+319 IGERRLIYNLLL
-331 KIEENNKDAKKM
+331 KIEENNQDAKKM
-343 APWFY
+343 APWLY

-367 VGLSNYNLTVNN
+367 VGLSNYNLTVKNS
-379 FDSQMV
+379 DSQMV
-385 KAMQMLSEQLQDNNS
+385 KAMQMLFDKFQEDNS
-400 IIEVRMKDKECDDF
+400 IMEVRMNEKGCDEF
-414 LKERERPKWIKAIL
+414 LKEREQPKWIKAIL
-428 LISKSFRIEK
+428 LISKSFRIEE

-464 TEKRPREFKNI
+464 TEKRPRDFEDIIK
-475 VTYLRENGVCNLTY
+475 YLRDKGIDNLTY

-498 VDGLRAIDEIMTDLN
+498 VDGLRAIDEIITDLN
-513 WQKPNRLAHLLAL
+513 WQKPNRLAHLLVL

-532 YYELKHYTVA
+532 YYEQKHYTVA

-569 LPDNLQQDENIVV
+569 LPNNLQQDENIVV

-667 LKKDMGMSEK
+667 LKKDMGMREK
-677 DIRQAISRLRK
+677 DIRQAISRLRT
-688 NAETVTFSVNHR
+688 NAETVKFR

>member
-13 LDYPLSKVFDK
+13 LDYPLSKVFDR

-30 DGDFLKPVEH
+30 DGDFLQPVEH

-50 LTDTQA
+50 LTDTRA
-56 IVKRLTQKFSR
+56 VIERLKQKFSR
-67 SNCSI
+67 NNCSI
-72 FVHLFDYLCDNQYN
+72 YVHLFDYLCDNQYN
-86 DIFVDGNLSTPLIR
+86 DIFVDGALSTPLIH

-112 FIDGDLLT
+112 FIDSDLLT
-120 IANIVNCDKNKRQ
+120 IAKMVSNDKNKRQ
-133 RDRFIWSLAL
+133 RDRFTWEIVP

-173 WIDLMNRFAITSKK
+173 WIDLMNRFAITSRK
-187 TEDVKQEGDIML
+187 TEDVKQEGNIML
-199 DEWAVKVRQYAPL
+199 DEWSVKVRQYAPL
-212 MLWKENYTDKSYM
+212 MLWKEKYTDKSYM
-225 DWIGVAAII
+225 DWIGLAAII

-240 FLEEGKA
+240 FLEEGKV
-247 IAPKERRDIY
+247 IASKERKDIY
-257 NSMTDSDIAKLL
+257 NCMTDSYIAKLL
-269 LDECRKFTS
+269 LDECRKITS

-301 VQNKYVD
+301 VQDKYVD
-308 EDTRKSPYCIF
+308 EVTRKTPYCIF
-319 IGERRLIYKLLL
+319 VGERRLIYKLLL
-331 KIEENNKDAKKM
+331 KIEENNKEAKKM
-343 APWFY
+343 APWLY

-357 RMEHYLANDL
+357 RMEHYLVNDL
-367 VGLSNYNLTVNN
+367 VGLSNYNLTVKNS
-379 FDSQMV
+379 DSQMV
-385 KAMQMLSEQLQDNNS
+385 KAMQMLFDKFQEDNS
-400 IIEVRMKDKECDDF
+400 MMEVRMNEKGCDEF
-414 LKERERPKWIKAIL
+414 LKEREQPKCIKAIL
-428 LISKSFRIEK
+428 LISKSARVEE
-438 SKSIVAK
+438 SKCIVAK
-445 YINPLQT
+445 HINQLQKGEIT
-452 GKIAG
+452 G

-464 TEKRPREFKNI
+464 TEKRPRDFEDIIK
-475 VTYLRENGVCNLTY
+475 YLRDKGIDNLTY
-489 HIGENFYDL
+489 HVGENFYDL
-498 VDGLRAIDEIMTDLN
+498 VDGLRAIDEIITDLN

-526 FTDAAK
+526 FTDADK
-532 YYELKHYTVA
+532 YYEQKHYTVT
-542 MPKKMLS
+542 MPRKMLL
-549 DNLEWVHKN
+549 DNLEWVRKN

-569 LPDNLQQDENIVV
+569 LPNDIQNDEDIVV
-582 FRLKRT
+582 LKLNRT
-588 IVDVVKYNQDRIRTE
+588 IVEVVKYNQDRIRTE
-603 IIHRGIPIETCP
+603 IIRREIAIETCP

-636 CDEESV
+636 CDEDSV

-677 DIRQAISRLRK
+677 DIRKAIERLRQ
-688 NAETVTFSVNHR
+688 NSETVTFS

>member
-50 LTDTQA
+50 LTDARA
-56 IVKRLTQKFSR
+56 IVERLTQKFSR
-67 SNCSI
+67 SDSSI

-86 DIFVDGNLSTPLIR
+86 DIFVDENLSTPLIR

-133 RDRFIWSLAL
+133 RDCFTWSLAL

-173 WIDLMNRFAITSKK
+173 WIDLMNRFAITSRK

-199 DEWAVKVRQYAPL
+199 DEWSVKVRQYAPL

-247 IAPKERRDIY
+247 IAPKERRNIY

-319 IGERRLIYKLLL
+319 VGERRLIYKLLL

-379 FDSQMV
+379 SDSQMV

-428 LISKSFRIEK
+428 LISKSFRIEE

-445 YINPLQT
+445 YINHLQT

-475 VTYLRENGVCNLTY
+475 VTYLRENGVRNLTY

-549 DNLEWVHKN
+549 DNLEWVRKN

-569 LPDNLQQDENIVV
+569 LPDNLQQDEDFVV

-650 GILYTSLENEY
+650 GILNTSLENEY

-667 LKKDMGMSEK
+667 LKKDIGKSES
-677 DIRQAISRLRK
+677 DIKKAVERLK
-688 NAETVTFSVNHR
+688 QNAEAAMFR

>member
-56 IVKRLTQKFSR
+56 IVERLTQKFSR

-72 FVHLFDYLCDNQYN
+72 FVHLFDYLCVNQYN

-120 IANIVNCDKNKRQ
+120 IANIVNCDKNKKQ
-133 RDRFIWSLAL
+133 RDRFTWSLAL
-143 KTDETLFDIEN
+143 KTNETLFNREN

-159 HVHQNVANDRFYIH
+159 HVHKNVENDRFYIH
-173 WIDLMNRFAITSKK
+173 WIDLMNRFAITSRK

-199 DEWAVKVRQYAPL
+199 DEWSVKVRQYAPL

-247 IAPKERRDIY
+247 IAPKERRNIY

-319 IGERRLIYKLLL
+319 VGERRLIYKLLL

-379 FDSQMV
+379 SDSQMV

-428 LISKSFRIEK
+428 LISKSFRIEE

-445 YINPLQT
+445 YINHLQT

-475 VTYLRENGVCNLTY
+475 VTYLRENGVRNLTY

-549 DNLEWVHKN
+549 DNLEWVRKN

-569 LPDNLQQDENIVV
+569 LPDNLQQDEDIVV

-650 GILYTSLENEY
+650 GILNTSLENEY

-667 LKKDMGMSEK
+667 LKKDIGKSES
-677 DIRQAISRLRK
+677 DIKKAVERLK
-688 NAETVTFSVNHR
+688 QNAEAAMFR

>member
-24 VCGNVS
+24 VCDNVS

-50 LTDTQA
+50 LTDARA
-56 IVKRLTQKFSR
+56 IVERLTQKFSR

-120 IANIVNCDKNKRQ
+120 IANIVSCDKNKKQ
-133 RDRFIWSLAL
+133 RDCFTWSLAL

-159 HVHQNVANDRFYIH
+159 HVHKNVANDRFYIH
-173 WIDLMNRFAITSKK
+173 WIDLMNRFAITSRK

-199 DEWAVKVRQYAPL
+199 DEWSVKVRQYAPL

-269 LDECRKFTS
+269 LDECRRGVS
-278 SYRSTAFKEYVGKS
+278 SYRSTAFKEYLEKS
-292 NIDKAWDYS
+292 YVDKAWDYS
-301 VQNKYVD
+301 IQDKYVD
-308 EDTRKSPYCIF
+308 EDSKKSPYCIF
-319 IGERRLIYKLLL
+319 IGERRLIYNLLL
-331 KIEENNKDAKKM
+331 KIEDNNQDAKKM
-343 APWFY
+343 APWLY

-367 VGLSNYNLTVNN
+367 VGLSNYNLTVKNS
-379 FDSQMV
+379 DSQMV

-428 LISKSFRIEK
+428 LISKSTKIEE
-438 SKSIVAK
+438 SKKIVAK

-475 VTYLRENGVCNLTY
+475 VTYLRENGVRNLTY

-549 DNLEWVHKN
+549 DNLEWIRKN

-569 LPDNLQQDENIVV
+569 LPDNLQQDEDIVV

-588 IVDVVKYNQDRIRTE
+588 IVDVVIYNQNRIRTE

-650 GILYTSLENEY
+650 GILNTSLENEY

-667 LKKDMGMSEK
+667 LKKDKGKSES
-677 DIRQAISRLRK
+677 DIKKAVERLK
-688 NAETVTFSVNHR
+688 QNAKAAMFG